1 MIQLI
6 RLTLAKFQSTLPRRE
21 RLICKNP
28 KKSSARFQSTLP
40 RRERRMMKGMLW
52 LGFRFQSTLPRRER
66 QRVTAYNVTRNKI
79 SIHAPAKGA
88 TQDKLKELEAS
99 KISIH
104 APAKGATLHT
114 AIIFPSLSNFNPRS
128 REGSDNVPL
137 DVSEMDTPFQST
149 LPRRE
154 RRLFSAIRSRIYIIS
169 IHAPAKGAT
178 IYVADLVVLQFLF
191 QSTLPRRERRGCR
204 IPSKIFTGF
213 QSTLPRRERPVP
225 VPDTF
230 P

>member
-1 MIQLI
+1 M
-6 RLTLAKFQSTLPRRE
+6 A
-21 RLICKNP
+21 
-28 KKSSARFQSTLP
+28 
-40 RRERRMMKGMLW
+40 G
-52 LGFRFQSTLPRRER
+52 FQSTLPRRER